1 MTINF
6 SKYHGTGND
15 FVLING
21 FEQLI
26 PELSQANIAR
36 ICDRHLGVGAD
47 GLIIL
52 RPDTGMADFKMDY
65 YNADGNLGSLC
76 GNGGRCATMF
86 AKAEGI
92 VSAATVKFTAFD
104 GLHTARFKD
113 EHLVDLKMAPAGS
126 IDSISTNDWVT
137 DTGSPHVV
145 RLVSDPNKVNVVE
158 EGRKIRYS
166 KIFEPGGT
174 NVNFVSFRDRE
185 IQVRT
190 YERGVEDETLSCG
203 TGVVASALVV
213 SKILA
218 RSGGF
223 HIQTKGGKL
232 EVNISPDGKD
242 ISLIGP
248 AVKVF
253 EGELNLE
260 DVWAIV

>member
-15 FVLING
+15 FVLLNG

-26 PELSQANIAR
+26 PELSQAVIAR
-36 ICDRHLGVGAD
+36 ICDRHRGVGAD

-52 RPDTGMADFKMDY
+52 RPDEGLADFKMDY
-65 YNADGNLGSLC
+65 YNADGNLGSMC
-76 GNGGRCATMF
+76 GNGGRSAVQF
-86 AKAEGI
+86 AREVGI
-92 VSAATVKFTAFD
+92 VSTSTMEFTAFD
-104 GLHTARFKD
+104 GLHSAAFRGD
-113 EHLVDLKMAPAGS
+113 NLVELKMAPAGS
-126 IDSISTNDWVT
+126 IESISSKDWFT

-145 RLVSDPNKVNVVE
+145 RLLPDTDKINVVE

-166 KIFEPGGT
+166 KFFEPGGT

-190 YERGVEDETLSCG
+190 YERGVENETLSCG

-218 RSGGF
+218 RHGEF

-232 EVNISPDGKD
+232 EVTISPDRKD

-253 EGELNLE
+253 EGEINLE
-260 DVWAIV
+260 GAWAIV

>member
-15 FVLING
+15 FVLLNG

-26 PELSQANIAR
+26 PVLSQAIIAR

-52 RPDTGMADFKMDY
+52 RPDEGLADFRMEY
-65 YNADGNLGSLC
+65 YNADGNSGSMC
-76 GNGGRCATMF
+76 GNGGRCAAMF
-86 AKAEGI
+86 ANAERI
-92 VSAATVKFTAFD
+92 VSGLTMEFNAFD
-104 GLHTARFKD
+104 GLHSAGFRGD
-113 EHLVDLKMAPAGS
+113 SLVDLKMAPAGS
-126 IDSISTNDWVT
+126 IESVSPKDWFT

-145 RLVSDPNKVNVVE
+145 RLVSDPEKINVVE

-166 KIFEPGGT
+166 KFFEPGGT

-218 RSGGF
+218 RDGGF
-223 HIQTKGGKL
+223 HIQTKGGRL

-253 EGELNLE
+253 DGELNLE
-260 DVWAIV
+260 GAWAIV